1 MWFYFAGARRSGSR
15 TNYATLVPVLRAGGE
30 MVTAGGS
37 ITHADPYAA
46 RLDGQYAPSDHEKD
60 GAVSIRQNRAAL
72 PCFEFSTDG
81 LARGDRFAAWHD
93 SFAPM
98 VELARTDAT
107 PAGFSGRQ
115 RLWDLGSLVFAE
127 ISTDGLA
134 FSSLPGQSRR
144 DPVDHWVITFLKSG
158 TMRTVTRRIAFT
170 AEADGVQIHS
180 LGQEFTGH
188 ASKSEMLMLFV
199 PRDFS
204 LEVAATLGKAEFSTL
219 STGMGGLFADY
230 LVDVAGRLP
239 TLAPADLGGLV
250 AATRAMILACVQP
263 SVDHVSAAEGPIST
277 LLLERARQF
286 IQKRLLDPKL
296 DCEAVRRE
304 LGTSRTRLYNL
315 FEPFGGVM
323 HYIQHRRLTGAY
335 AALTDPSDRR
345 LIFEIAAK
353 HGFSDGAEFSRAFKR
368 VFSHSP
374 SALRNHGGGMPYRR
388 AADLQDCPEQER
400 LGVLLRRLQG

>member
-1 MWFYFAGARRSGSR
+1 MTAEGS
-15 TNYATLVPVLRAGGE
+15 
-30 MVTAGGS
+30 M
-37 ITHADPYAA
+37 THAVPYAE
-46 RLDGQYAPSDHEKD
+46 RLDGRYAPSDREKD
-60 GAVSIRQNRAAL
+60 GAVSITKNAAAL
-72 PCFEFSTDG
+72 PCFEFSTEG
-81 LARGDRFAAWHD
+81 LAGADRFAAWHD
-93 SFAPM
+93 SFAPV

-107 PAGFSGRQ
+107 PTRFSGRQ

-134 FSSLPGQSRR
+134 FSSLPGHSRR
-144 DPVDHWVITFLKSG
+144 DPVDHWVVTLLKSG
-158 TMRTVTRRIAFT
+158 TMRTETPSTTFA
-170 AEADGVQIHS
+170 AEAGDVQIHS
-180 LGQEFTGH
+180 LCRQFTGY
-188 ASKSEMLMLFV
+188 ASKSEMLTLFV

-204 LEVAATLGKAEFSTL
+204 LEATATLGKAEFSRL

-230 LVDVAGRLP
+230 LVDVANRLP
-239 TLAPADLGGLV
+239 MLASADLGGLA

-263 SVDHVSAAEGPIST
+263 SVENVSAAEGPIST

-286 IQKRLLDPKL
+286 IQKRLLDPEL

-323 HYIQHRRLTGAY
+323 HYIQHRRLMGAY

-368 VFSHSP
+368 AFSHSP
-374 SALRNHGGGMPYRR
+374 SALRNRGGGMSYRR
-388 AADLQDCPEQER
+388 ATNLQDCPEQER